1 MLLSGGKRRARRRPS
16 WEEPRP
22 RAGPIPCGSPV
33 GPDPGNTDRALLDS
47 PTLRVAFGVTTL
59 TLFLLFAL
67 VTFRSTRSPFSFW
80 WCAALALFM
89 GGSLAYLLDGTAAQ
103 VWGNPLGNGLI
114 VAGAASVWM
123 GSRSLRGRATP
134 WWLVVAPATLV
145 TAVSATDS
153 PATND
158 WSGGPLYLAMMAGL
172 IGMSTREIVMLDAG
186 LSRTRWPLI
195 LASGALA
202 TYYAVRTVVFLG
214 AGPRG
219 DVFTTWFGT
228 PSTTLIT
235 LALLVVV
242 SFSMASLSGE
252 QVAKMFAA
260 RAATSRQELVDGGG
274 VQRRLL
280 PQSVPDL
287 PGYDVAGTCV
297 PSGAVSGDFFDWQRT
312 PDGLVVTLADVMG
325 KGVGAAM
332 IAATVRAALRVASP
346 ALDPART
353 LSVVD
358 RTVEADLDA
367 NDAFVTLLHMR
378 LDARTGEVALVDAGH
393 GLSVVCRA
401 DGTREAVPSRNLP
414 LGVLGTQ
421 EWSTTRLRLDPG
433 DMLLVCSDG
442 VLDLFDGTGDSMDTA
457 ARTAADADRT
467 AAAAVASLTRM
478 ATSTA
483 PPDDVTVVAIRRAAA
498 PL

>member
-1 MLLSGGKRRARRRPS
+1 M
-16 WEEPRP
+16 
-22 RAGPIPCGSPV
+22 
-33 GPDPGNTDRALLDS
+33 DRTLLDS
-47 PTLRVAFGVTTL
+47 LTLRVAFGVTTL
-59 TLFLLFAL
+59 TLLLLFAL

-89 GGSLAYLLDGTAAQ
+89 GGSLAYLLDGTSAQ
-103 VWGNPLGNGLI
+103 RWSNPLGNGLI

-123 GSRSLRGRATP
+123 ASRSLRDRGTP
-134 WWLVVAPATLV
+134 WWSVVAPAVLV
-145 TAVSATDS
+145 TVVSTADS

-158 WSGGPLYLAMMAGL
+158 WSGGPLYLALMAVL
-172 IGMSTREIVMLDAG
+172 IGLSTREIVMLDPG

-195 LASGALA
+195 LTSGALA
-202 TYYAVRTVVFLG
+202 TYYAARMVVFLA
-214 AGPRG
+214 AGPRS
-219 DVFTTWFGT
+219 DAFVMWFGT

-235 LALLVVV
+235 MVLLVVV

-280 PQSVPDL
+280 PQTVPDL
-287 PGYDVAGTCV
+287 PGYEVAGACV

-312 PDGLVVTLADVMG
+312 RDGLVVTLADVMG

-332 IAATVRAALRVASP
+332 IAATVRAALRVASSSLEP
-346 ALDPART
+346 AGT

-358 RTVEADLDA
+358 RAVETDLDA

-378 LDARTGEVALVDAGH
+378 LDAGSGEIALVDAGH
-393 GLSVVCRA
+393 GLSVICRA
-401 DGTREAVPSRNLP
+401 DGTREPVPSRNLP

-421 EWSTTRLRLDPG
+421 EWSTTKVQLDPG

-442 VLDLFDGTGDSMDTA
+442 VLDLFDGTSASMDLA
-457 ARTAADADRT
+457 ARTAADAEPT
-467 AAAAVASLTRM
+467 AQGPVTSLTRL
-478 ATSTA
+478 ATT

-498 PL
+498 SR

>member
-1 MLLSGGKRRARRRPS
+1 M
-16 WEEPRP
+16 
-22 RAGPIPCGSPV
+22 
-33 GPDPGNTDRALLDS
+33 LDS
-47 PTLRVAFGVTTL
+47 LTLRVAFGVTTL

-89 GGSLAYLLDGTAAQ
+89 GGSLAYLLDGTTAQ
-103 VWGNPLGNGLI
+103 GWSNPLGNGLI

-123 GSRSLRGRATP
+123 GSRSLRDRGTP

-145 TAVSATDS
+145 TVMSAADS
-153 PATND
+153 PAVND
-158 WSGGPLYLAMMAGL
+158 WSGGPLYLALMAAL

-195 LASGALA
+195 LTSGALA
-202 TYYAVRTVVFLG
+202 AYYAVRTVVFLA
-214 AGPRG
+214 AGPRSAAF
-219 DVFTTWFGT
+219 VEWFGT

-235 LALLVVV
+235 MLLLVVV

-252 QVAKMFAA
+252 QVAKTLAA

-280 PQSVPDL
+280 PQTVPDL
-287 PGYDVAGTCV
+287 PGYEVAGSCV

-358 RTVEADLDA
+358 RAVVSDLDA

-378 LDARTGEVALVDAGH
+378 LDARTGEIALVDAGH

-401 DGTREAVPSRNLP
+401 DGRREPVPSRHLP

-421 EWSTTRLRLDPG
+421 EWSTTTIRLDPG

-442 VLDLFDGTGDSMDTA
+442 VLDLFDGTSGSMDLA
-457 ARTAADADRT
+457 ARTASDAAST
-467 AAAAVASLTRM
+467 AHAAVASLTRL
-478 ATSTA
+478 ATT
-483 PPDDVTVVAIRRAAA
+483 PPDDVTVVAIRRAA
-498 PL
+498 PPR